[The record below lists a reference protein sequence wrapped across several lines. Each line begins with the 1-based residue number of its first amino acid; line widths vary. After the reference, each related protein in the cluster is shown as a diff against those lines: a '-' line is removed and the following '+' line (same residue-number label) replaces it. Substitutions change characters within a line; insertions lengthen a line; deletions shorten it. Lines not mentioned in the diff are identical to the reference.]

1 MSNPQTTLRKR
12 AKIVVN
18 EGRGT
23 RGEDKV
29 AISGRG
35 RMTLQPA
42 KHNLLLTSS
51 HPNHKVYEKSEKIQ
65 RFGLKPKD
73 STRLISNSYS
83 YCVVRNILLNDCTF
97 GGLGVDHPFNLVS
110 CALGPRDK
118 TAAAGASGPI
128 SRNQIWLLKLNTG
141 PTMAFAVL
149 YQRLTGTATDESLSD
164 TFDLKWWLQT
174 CLALHPST
182 ALRSIT
188 MGALSAPTPLHEAH
202 GLLFSCLRIGPVDP
216 ATDVP

>member
-23 RGEDKV
+23 RGEDIV

-42 KHNLLLTSS
+42 KLNLLLTSS

-97 GGLGVDHPFNLVS
+97 GGLGVDHPFNLVGIVS

-118 TAAAGASGPI
+118 TAAAGASG
-128 SRNQIWLLKLNTG
+128 LLKLNTG
-141 PTMAFAVL
+141 PTMA
-149 YQRLTGTATDESLSD
+149 SD
-164 TFDLKWWLQT
+164 ILHIGV
-174 CLALHPST
+174 CSALPET
-182 ALRSIT
+182 YGNGYR
-188 MGALSAPTPLHEAH
+188 
-202 GLLFSCLRIGPVDP
+202 
-216 ATDVP
+216 